1 MYGNVMSGYTGAAAV
16 ANKTLCKRPI
26 EGAEVRR
33 YINQLTITP
42 AANQLSPACA
52 GRPFCNPVGS
62 IN

>member
-1 MYGNVMSGYTGAAAV
+1 MYGNALSGCTGTAAV
-16 ANKTLCKRPI
+16 ANKTLSKRPI
-26 EGAEVRR
+26 EGGEVRR

-52 GRPFCNPVGS
+52 GWPFCNPDGS